1 MPTPNHTTQP
11 SKLYH
16 RILVV
21 LDPNEDEQKALA
33 RAVRLARLEQ
43 SALTL
48 FVSIY
53 DFSYEMTTM
62 LSGEERE
69 SMRQALLDEQRA
81 WVKDELKRF
90 DVRSIDIDIEVVWH
104 HRPFEAIIKTALDKE
119 HDLLVKGTRRHDKLQ
134 SVIFTPTD
142 WHLLRKAPCP
152 VLLVKEHEWP
162 PNGRII
168 AAVNAGAEDEAHQSL
183 NTRIIDAGKQMSD
196 ILKAELHLINCYPSA
211 PLNMAIEIPEFDTS
225 DYQANVRRYHE
236 RSLAELADQN
246 HIDPAHLHVRE
257 GLPEDQVPALA
268 EIIDAELVVLGTI
281 GRTGF
286 TAALLGN
293 TAEHVIEQLNCDVLA
308 IKPAGFTSP
317 LQKDK

>member
-1 MPTPNHTTQP
+1 MYTR
-11 SKLYH
+11 L
-16 RILVV
+16 LVV
-21 LDPNEDEQKALA
+21 LDPAQEQQKALA
-33 RAVRLARLEQ
+33 RGITLARLEQ
-43 SALTL
+43 AELTL

-69 SMRQALLDEQRA
+69 NMRAALIAERQE
-81 WVKDELKRF
+81 WVEDLLSQF
-90 DVRSIDIDIEVVWH
+90 DTRDLRIDIKVVWH
-104 HRPFEAIIKTALDKE
+104 HRPFEAIIKCALQGG

-152 VLLVKEHEWP
+152 VLLVKDHEWP
-162 PNGRII
+162 PNGQVI
-168 AAVNAGAEDEAHQSL
+168 AAVNAGAEDTPHQSL
-183 NTRIIDAGKQMSD
+183 NERIIAASKHISEK
-196 ILKAELHLINCYPSA
+196 LAAELHVINCYPTA

-225 DYQANVRRYHE
+225 DYQANVRDYHSK
-236 RSLAELADQN
+236 SLTELADK
-246 HIDPAHLHVRE
+246 HHLDTSRLHVRE
-257 GLPEDQVPALA
+257 GLPEDQIPALA
-268 EIIDAELVVLGTI
+268 EDIDAELVVIGTI

-308 IKPAGFTSP
+308 IKPEGFKSP
-317 LQKDK
+317 LADSKTE

>member
-1 MPTPNHTTQP
+1 MYN
-11 SKLYH
+11 

-21 LDPNEDEQKALA
+21 LDPNQDQQKALA
-33 RAVRLARLEQ
+33 RAVKLARLEH

-69 SMRQALLDEQRA
+69 NMRKALIEEQREWA
-81 WVKDELKRF
+81 ADLLKAF
-90 DVRSIDIDIEVVWH
+90 DVRDLTVNIEVVWH
-104 HRPFEAIIKTALDKE
+104 HRPFEAIIKATFDGG
-119 HDLLVKGTRRHDKLQ
+119 HDLIIKGTRRHDKLQ

-168 AAVNAGAEDEAHQSL
+168 GAVNAGAEDESHQSL
-183 NTRIIDAGKQMSD
+183 NERIIAAGKQMSE
-196 ILKAELHLINCYPSA
+196 ILQAELHLLNCYPTA

-225 DYQANVRRYHE
+225 DYQANVRDYHQK
-236 RSLAELADQN
+236 SLATLADRH
-246 HIDPAHLHVRE
+246 HIDHANLHVRE

-268 EIIDAELVVLGTI
+268 EKIDAELVVLGTI

-308 IKPAGFTSP
+308 IKPEGFKSP
-317 LQKDK
+317 LKAS